1 MAHYPKFVLYL
12 SLILIDNRSAFSNLP
27 SLHFS
32 LNYDTI
38 QRLLQRFSAMSELAD
53 NGGKVDLDT
62 FAKYLGLPITDTLQE
77 LFDLYDTVSC

>member
-1 MAHYPKFVLYL
+1 
-12 SLILIDNRSAFSNLP
+12 
-27 SLHFS
+27 
-32 LNYDTI
+32 
-38 QRLLQRFSAMSELAD
+38 MSELAD